1 MLKNFENETLF
12 GRTKWLYFCFVFV
25 YFYQFLSGFIKEK
38 DFFEASFV
46 HFYQPKKLQA
56 TDQTLRAVY
65 RQQHSDSLRT
75 ACTDEH
81 FSRQKA
87 DIFLPAPAAVKHL
100 APQFIFSYRANLSLP
115 AFSNIHFYK
124 SSTLKPL
131 SCSPATSHKKTE
143 PSAQFFPLYISSIF
157 PGLYNPQFSSCST
170 KPKCLRMPAKS
181 GSLLLSSV
189 ITGLSFFSHSRL
201 NSISLLP
208 RPL

>member
-1 MLKNFENETLF
+1 M
-12 GRTKWLYFCFVFV
+12 
-25 YFYQFLSGFIKEK
+25 
-38 DFFEASFV
+38 

-56 TDQTLRAVY
+56 TDQTLLTSC
-65 RQQHSDSLRT
+65 RQRHT
-75 ACTDEH
+75 NEN
-81 FSRQKA
+81 FSRQRA
-87 DIFLPAPAAVKHL
+87 GIPSSANFFPPCFFTEPNVFRPPTYFLTAPAGQQPSAAIHLSIPAPHNRQQPTTPRYQPASTRRQHL
-100 APQFIFSYRANLSLP
+100 FLQS
-115 AFSNIHFYK
+115 K
-124 SSTLKPL
+124 SP
-131 SCSPATSHKKTE
+131 PATSHKKTE
-143 PSAQFFPLYISSIF
+143 PSAQFFPLYISSTF

>member
-1 MLKNFENETLF
+1 MKHFLGVQNGSIFVSFLCIFTNFFLVLLRK
-12 GRTKWLYFCFVFV
+12 RT
-25 YFYQFLSGFIKEK
+25 FLRLL
-38 DFFEASFV
+38 FV

>member
-1 MLKNFENETLF
+1 MCIFSNRQKM
-12 GRTKWLYFCFVFV
+12 
-25 YFYQFLSGFIKEK
+25 
-38 DFFEASFV
+38 
-46 HFYQPKKLQA
+46 QA
-56 TDQTLRAVY
+56 TDQTLRAAY
-65 RQQHSDSLRT
+65 EPRHACNLRT
-75 ACTDEH
+75 AYTDEH
-81 FSRQKA
+81 FSRKKTGIPSA
-87 DIFLPAPAAVKHL
+87 ANFFSSYFFTGRHTFRPTAYFLPVTAGKHL
-100 APQFIFSYRANLSLP
+100 TPPFSFFYIANLSLP